1 MTRRPTAQ
9 VPALVLALAVGFA
22 AAAFATPA
30 LAQEPDRGMG
40 WGYHL
45 ANELMSPYCP
55 GRTLNDCPSSQAA
68 ELKSWILAQEQA
80 GRSQAEVET
89 DLYARYGDVILQAP
103 RAEGFGLA
111 AYVLP
116 VLAVLAGAALIV
128 AFLRRQG
135 PRPPPGAVP
144 PGLSPSPDARS
155 GALEAEL
162 EAELAGRR

>member
-80 GRSQAEVET
+80 GRSQAEPLAHGPVHVGLGDPADRARLPDVGHDGT
-89 DLYARYGDVILQAP
+89 D
-103 RAEGFGLA
+103 RAGWQTEF
-111 AYVLP
+111 VLP
-116 VLAVLAGAALIV
+116 SLIEVHRLHEGQHAPDVEDHGAHCHE
-128 AFLRRQG
+128 RQSNRA
-135 PRPPPGAVP
+135 RPP
-144 PGLSPSPDARS
+144 
-155 GALEAEL
+155 
-162 EAELAGRR
+162 